1 MSIETPT
8 ALQNEKAQTD
18 EGMGFFEF
26 LASDSLTKNIFDNEQ
41 LASNQTADILTEFFK
56 PEQLSL
62 VTDNLTIGD
71 SDKATAGELAIRLYD
86 SNFEP
91 SNLAIMPVD
100 GKPYLT
106 EPYKHDAF
114 IIGDGSEFIAVNNFN
129 DALRLKAVLG
139 LDSDNYTILATLDD
153 WQFERMAKAHAK
165 QRTLTIFCTYTERQ
179 KYSDMFNDYH
189 VRLIV
194 TIEPITDMLLDYRL
208 DEIIS
213 DKPND
218 TKIYQLGAIEWAKPE
233 TISTA
238 PATPYLSTHGKAF

>member
-1 MSIETPT
+1 
-8 ALQNEKAQTD
+8 
-18 EGMGFFEF
+18 
-26 LASDSLTKNIFDNEQ
+26 
-41 LASNQTADILTEFFK
+41 
-56 PEQLSL
+56 
-62 VTDNLTIGD
+62 
-71 SDKATAGELAIRLYD
+71 
-86 SNFEP
+86 
-91 SNLAIMPVD
+91 MPAD

-106 EPYKHDAF
+106 EQYKHDAF
-114 IIGDGSEFIAVNNFN
+114 IIGDGNEFIAVNNLDN
-129 DALRLKAVLG
+129 ALRLKAVLG
-139 LDSDNYTILATLDD
+139 IDSDNYTILATLDD

-238 PATPYLSTHGKAF
+238 PATPYPIRLARRFKRCSRGYCLSCPSTAGNRRTSNFRRIIDHITG